1 MSRRFLEI
9 GPQLKA
15 VSRGR
20 LAPRIGSQ
28 WDLLDVEKRPGIDIV
43 GTWGEWSRQGTT
55 VKPLPIKNG
64 TYEHVYASHVLEHIW
79 WWLTVPAL
87 KDVHR
92 ILKSGGKCEMWVPDG
107 DLILEGWNK
116 RQMMDKWTK
125 HNEERNPMKWV
136 NGRLFTYGPGVDN
149 WHRAIFDAHYL
160 ADCFVEAGFVNV
172 HPASRPTGP
181 DNHKRINMGCVG
193 FKP

>member
-1 MSRRFLEI
+1 LSRRFLEI

-15 VSRGR
+15 VSKGR
-20 LAPRIGSQ
+20 PAPRISAE

-43 GTWGEWSRQGTT
+43 GSWGKWSGRGAT
-55 VKPLPIKNG
+55 VKALPVENG
-64 TYEHVYASHVLEHIW
+64 TYEHVYASHVLEHVW

-87 KDVHR
+87 RDVHR
-92 ILKSGGKCEMWVPDG
+92 ILKPGGKCEMWVPDG
-107 DLILEGWNK
+107 DLILEGWVNRK
-116 RQMMDKWTK
+116 MMDGWTK
-125 HNEERNPMKWV
+125 HNRERNPMKWV

-149 WHRAIFDAHYL
+149 WHRAIFDAQYL

-172 HPASRPTGP
+172 HPADEPTGP